1 MRQFCPVMD
10 VQTSTISPG
19 LLGKDVVHTQ
29 EKKKSQLKMRV
40 ASQKWKEGSLTLLP
54 AVSADIIACRSSL
67 YTASLY
73 NGSREAG
80 MLLYQTIKL
89 LCWITYNAITNDR
102 MLASHQKFKEQ

>member
-1 MRQFCPVMD
+1 
-10 VQTSTISPG
+10 
-19 LLGKDVVHTQ
+19 
-29 EKKKSQLKMRV
+29 MRV
-40 ASQKWKEGSLTLLP
+40 APQKLKDRSLTLLP
-54 AVSADIIACRSSL
+54 AVRADITACRSSL

-73 NGSREAG
+73 NGTGEAG

>member
-1 MRQFCPVMD
+1 
-10 VQTSTISPG
+10 
-19 LLGKDVVHTQ
+19 
-29 EKKKSQLKMRV
+29 MRV
-40 ASQKWKEGSLTLLP
+40 APQKLKERSLTLLP
-54 AVSADIIACRSSL
+54 AVRADITACRSSL

-73 NGSREAG
+73 NGTGEAG